1 MKKSLLA
8 YDLYINSFEIVKGIL
23 ILGFKQVRDPMYIF
37 LQKYLK
43 KPLYKAHC
51 PSQENSAILI
61 L

>member
-37 LQKYLK
+37 LQKISK
-43 KPLYKAHC
+43 
-51 PSQENSAILI
+51 EAIV
-61 L
+61 